1 MDANFSEDVVPMTA
15 LEGNPGRVVRGAAEA
30 HRRGALVETRPQL
43 SGCHQENATVEPM
56 PEVALAKADIDR
68 EIYLAIAA
76 NSSPETDVL
85 AGILRHLILRRPD
98 LGTAELEQSTE
109 TAAAVIAQQRPDPSR
124 DLSPNDAFRMSR
136 ILAAVVPT
144 LTDPLLHDA
153 AKGFTRAF
161 LRSFRRSATQRRQVQ
176 PLELQ
181 FDQVAGVQ
189 QLRAEVWRELHVAAV
204 ADEAVATAIDT
215 GPLGAA
221 LQIATTDGAAT
232 AVAKVELLT
241 LRGLVDEHIQPDGS
255 FVMPSGQ
262 VQARLSQLGTTI
274 AGLRESYAVNL
285 VEINIAIGKAEEKK
299 DEDLTALEAAI
310 KKAEAEQ
317 KRLDELLKG
326 IAGGAESGL
335 GLLAAIADRHDTELD
350 GDIREFAAI
359 SVGMLNAI
367 RSVSSASIQVG
378 KVISGLASA
387 SASKLL
393 LGGGVGFAFV
403 MVALMIQVSGLFG
416 KSRTKPLNEV
426 ILEEVR
432 KLSQLVTDLRDEM
445 RARFDR
451 LDQRLDRMYSGI
463 LSRLAE
469 IDFNLGQVEGNVEEL
484 QASLYQLH
492 TELTRLTA
500 DLQAQL
506 DAAYRRDLVEAINGF
521 LNFQE
526 RTGQPIDAQSFFEA
540 ENLFYSWGHDHAKDA
555 LQAGPEQRDFTDDDL
570 IRELISFGA
579 ATNVNYL
586 RAVPAERFG
595 LTPLSQNRLANP
607 LDWIVAAEA
616 YAQLSEESPALAG
629 QIADSRV
636 QDLIEVGESLAGS
649 LSRIVDPQLFAALAD
664 HYRARLDEV
673 LAAIGNFEQA
683 FRIAPR
689 HQLHGIDLW
698 GGPEQAPTSH
708 FFTSDAWVELGPCEG
723 GRFDPSTSKLPTAVL
738 NDLDQAA
745 LKPYLIADNL
755 SRSQLPGVASGL
767 SQLSACISASWRKI
781 SAEELGIGGLVRI
794 TSELTIAVSIRY
806 GNEVV
811 YRYSANT
818 PEHFAAVVRKAE
830 AGSFDPNKEPRG
842 RNPYP
847 LLVGDKKLWSKM
859 STFQRRQSIVN
870 PALRATTAAT
880 VGAKLRLAH
889 RAFYTGVAERLAQAG
904 DPIGVRGQRL
914 TGSKVLWQNLIM
926 SGLPMSTQANEVL
939 RGLLF
944 GGNALLAGSDSEGED
959 TLLDDLR
966 DLYAFVSGR
975 ADEPPPVNIVG
986 EIRALALDR
995 LSRLSSL
1002 LDGILDSGDP
1012 PEPPQVFA
1020 PTLLRLGLL
1029 RS

>member
-1 MDANFSEDVVPMTA
+1 
-15 LEGNPGRVVRGAAEA
+15 
-30 HRRGALVETRPQL
+30 
-43 SGCHQENATVEPM
+43 
-56 PEVALAKADIDR
+56 
-68 EIYLAIAA
+68 
-76 NSSPETDVL
+76 
-85 AGILRHLILRRPD
+85 
-98 LGTAELEQSTE
+98 
-109 TAAAVIAQQRPDPSR
+109 
-124 DLSPNDAFRMSR
+124 
-136 ILAAVVPT
+136 
-144 LTDPLLHDA
+144 
-153 AKGFTRAF
+153 
-161 LRSFRRSATQRRQVQ
+161 VQ

-189 QLRAEVWRELHVAAV
+189 RLRREVWRELHAAAV
-204 ADEAVATAIDT
+204 AEEVVATAIDT

-221 LQIATTDGAAT
+221 LRVATTDAAAT
-232 AVAKVELLT
+232 AVAKVQLPALQS
-241 LRGLVDEHIQPDGS
+241 LVDEHIQADGS
-255 FVMPSGQ
+255 LVMPSGQ
-262 VQARLSQLGTTI
+262 VQARLAQLGTTI

-285 VEINIAIGKAEEKK
+285 IEINIAIGKAEEKK
-299 DEDLTALEAAI
+299 DEDLSGLAAAI
-310 KKAEAEQ
+310 KKAETEQ

-335 GLLAAIADRHDTELD
+335 GVLAAIADRRDPELG

-378 KVISGLASA
+378 KVLNGIASA

-416 KSRTKPLNEV
+416 KSRSKPINQV
-426 ILEEVR
+426 ILEEVG

-463 LSRLAE
+463 LTRLAE
-469 IDFNLGQVEGNVEEL
+469 IDFNLGQVEGNVGEL

-506 DAAYRRDLVEAINGF
+506 DAAHRRDLVEAINGF
-521 LNFQE
+521 LNFQQ

-540 ENLFYSWGHDHAKDA
+540 ENLFYSWGNDHAKDA

-570 IRELISFGA
+570 LRELISLGA
-579 ATNVNYL
+579 AANVNYL
-586 RAVPAERFG
+586 RLLPAERFG
-595 LTPLSQNRLANP
+595 LAPLAENRLANP
-607 LDWIVAAEA
+607 IDWIIAAEA
-616 YAQLSEESPALAG
+616 YAQLNEEAPALAG

-636 QDLIEVGESLAGS
+636 QDLIAVGETLAES
-649 LSRIVDPQLFAALAD
+649 LSRIADPQLFTALAN
-664 HYRARLDEV
+664 HYRARFDEA
-673 LAAIGNFEQA
+673 LTAIGSFEQE

-689 HQLHGIDLW
+689 NQLHGIDLW
-698 GGPEQAPTSH
+698 GGPEQMPSRH

-723 GRFDPSTSKLPTAVL
+723 GRFDASSSRLPTSVL
-738 NDLDQAA
+738 TDLDQAA
-745 LKPYLIADNL
+745 LAPYLIADNL

-767 SQLSACISASWRKI
+767 SQLGACISASWRTI
-781 SAEELGIGGLVRI
+781 SVEELGIGALVRI
-794 TSELTIAVSIRY
+794 TSELTITVNIRY
-806 GNEVV
+806 GTEIV
-811 YRYSANT
+811 YQYTADT
-818 PEHFAAVVRKAE
+818 PERFTATVRKTE
-830 AGSFDPNKEPRG
+830 VGNFDPNQEPGG
-842 RNPYP
+842 RNPLP
-847 LLVGDKKLWSKM
+847 LLVGSKNLWSKM
-859 STFQRRQSIVN
+859 ASFRRRQSIVN
-870 PALRATTAAT
+870 TALKAAT
-880 VGAKLRLAH
+880 ATVVAAKLRLAQ
-889 RAFYTGVAERLAQAG
+889 RAFYNEVAERLAQAG

-926 SGLPMSTQANEVL
+926 SGLPISIQANELL
-939 RGLLF
+939 RSLLF
-944 GGNALLAGSDSEGED
+944 GGNALIAGSDSERED

-966 DLYAFVSGR
+966 DLYAFFAGR
-975 ADEPPPVNIVG
+975 AEEPPPTNIVG
-986 EIRALALDR
+986 EIRTLALDR
-995 LSRLSSL
+995 LRQLTSL

-1029 RS
+1029 EP